1 MKVLIVGSGG
11 REHALAWKIAQ
22 SGMLTKLFVAPG
34 NGGTGE
40 YAESVDIASDD
51 VSGMLAFARR
61 EGIDLTVVGPEAPL
75 VAGIVDAF
83 QAEGLKIFGPSGR
96 AAFLEGS
103 KVFAKKLMRSFSV
116 PTPPFQIFDDYE
128 GACAYVQT
136 RTLPLVVKAD
146 GLAAGK
152 GVIVCRSRAEA
163 SQALRAI
170 MKDKQFGAAG
180 AQVVVETCVEGEEAS
195 ILAFS
200 DGRAIYAMETS
211 QDHKPVFN
219 DDKGPNTG
227 GMGAYSPAPV
237 ITTKLMDIIE
247 RDILIPTIHG
257 MNHEGRVYSGVLYV
271 GVMRTEEGIEVLE
284 YNCRFGDPETQPI
297 LMRLRSDLLEVLLA
311 VVEGRLEE
319 VTLEWDPRPAVCVVM
334 ASGGYPGEYKK
345 GFPIEGIADA
355 EKDADVKV
363 FHAGTKVD
371 DGTLVTAGGRVL
383 GVTALGPDIAGAK
396 KKAYEAVEKIRF
408 KDAHFRTDIADKA
421 LVG

>member
-51 VSGMLAFARR
+51 VAGMLAFARR

-311 VVEGRLEE
+311 VAEGRLEE

-334 ASGGYPGEYKK
+334 ASGGYPGEYRK

>member
-311 VVEGRLEE
+311 VAEGRLEE

-334 ASGGYPGEYKK
+334 ASGGYPGEYRK